1 MTCFGHFEK
10 LQMTPRSLINAP
22 RDFKPIK
29 TYYPLT
35 GVEIDVYL
43 PTTSSGNFACY
54 SEDDMNAS
62 G

>member
-1 MTCFGHFEK
+1 
-10 LQMTPRSLINAP
+10 MTPRSLINAP

-35 GVEIDVYL
+35 GVVIDVDF
-43 PTTSSGNFACY
+43 PTTTSGNFACY